1 MRRQLQALCSF
12 GKIERIGETAA
23 LGARIAWSVRFLR
36 LHSGEPR
43 ACVPMG
49 LFFCPNSVKL
59 LYNFASGCRFH
70 AGVRRQPVRARRIF
84 RNAASFANA
93 HGIGRFP
100 PRACVL
106 YLRSLSDAGRA
117 AAFRHFRR
125 RVFNPSRRQF
135 PAVRAARIP
144 RPSAP
149 RRRRCAL
156 LFRPLPTSSRA

>member
-1 MRRQLQALCSF
+1 MRRQLQALCAF

-23 LGARIAWSVRFLR
+23 LGARIAGSVRFPR

-59 LYNFASGCRFH
+59 SYNFASGCRFH

-93 HGIGRFP
+93 HGIG
-100 PRACVL
+100 AL
-106 YLRSLSDAGRA
+106 STRSGRPFGYGGRA
-117 AAFRHFRR
+117 AAFRQFRR
-125 RVFNPSRRQF
+125 RVLNPNRRQF

-149 RRRRCAL
+149 RRRICAL